1 MEIEDLRLEHIFLII
16 GLGLILYALIFP
28 KGFKAFDLEFPSL
41 EDRKIYAIV
50 IGIILSYIGYKNC
63 NQVTWNMIEEEL
75 KNRKI
80 QTYPNFSII
89 PEILETVER
98 GEEEYQLRLC
108 LMKKVRK

>member
-1 MEIEDLRLEHIFLII
+1 MEIEDLRLELI

-50 IGIILSYIGYKNC
+50 IGIILLFYIGYKNC